1 MLVLSTS
8 QFDPQGASPILSAEC
23 YALTIIVVPV
33 LCENRLPSGSRH
45 SSGDQKR
52 EVDEVLV

>member
-1 MLVLSTS
+1 MLVLSSS

-45 SSGDQKR
+45 S
-52 EVDEVLV
+52 